1 MGNFNIENEVVVVGG
16 NHHNALGL
24 IRSMGETGW
33 KVNYISTE
41 TGKNFVSKS
50 RYVKRFW
57 IAQNE
62 EKLIELLLK
71 THANKK
77 SIIIPSDDSAMT
89 MIDNNFSILK
99 EKYII
104 PNVKNKENAVSNM
117 MNKVEMTKLA
127 EKHGFLVPKGFK
139 LDLKKSEEVNLVIES
154 INFKYPC
161 IVKPLKSI
169 DGSKGDII
177 ICNDITQLTN
187 QIRNLEDKYSEVI
200 LQEFIK
206 KDGELGVQGLSTRK
220 EIIIPGIIEKK
231 RDSPIAPGSTT
242 YATLVESNS
251 LVEKDKIISLLRDL
265 NYYGIFDLELMYQN
279 KKVYFIEINFRNGA
293 YGYAYTKAGV
303 NIPKLWCLDAVG
315 LNISDETKKVVKH
328 LRLMNEIADFRNVI
342 NKNVSFIKWL
352 KEFVSTDIYMLLNIK
367 DIKPFIYKFIYK

>member
-1 MGNFNIENEVVVVGG
+1 
-16 NHHNALGL
+16 
-24 IRSMGETGW
+24 MGETGW

-71 THANKK
+71 THDNSMKK
-77 SIIIPSDDSAMT
+77 SIIIPSDDNAMT
-89 MIDNNFSILK
+89 MIDNNFSTLK

-139 LDLKKSEEVNLVIES
+139 LDLRKSEEVNLVLES

-187 QIRNLEDKYSEVI
+187 QIRNLENKYSEVI

-206 KDGELGVQGLSTRK
+206 KDGELGVQGLSTGK

-251 LVEKDKIISLLRDL
+251 LVEKDKIISFLRDL

-342 NKNVSFIKWL
+342 NKNVGFIKWL